1 MRSSASRSLARLTYG
16 AQLPVKHLA
25 WVLGATWGLRA
36 AIVQFDL

>member
-1 MRSSASRSLARLTYG
+1 MRSSASRSLARLAYG

-25 WVLGATWGLRA
+25 WVLGATWGSRA